1 MTDDC
6 SQFFQA
12 VSDGTRQRIM
22 GGVQDA
28 IDGNEP
34 PFTLAMVLHACLGR
48 GVQFTVTAKNPEKAQ
63 ALKKMLEAQKVL
75 CGDSNCC

>member
-1 MTDDC
+1 
-6 SQFFQA
+6 
-12 VSDGTRQRIM
+12 
-22 GGVQDA
+22 
-28 IDGNEP
+28 
-34 PFTLAMVLHACLGR
+34 MVLHACLGR